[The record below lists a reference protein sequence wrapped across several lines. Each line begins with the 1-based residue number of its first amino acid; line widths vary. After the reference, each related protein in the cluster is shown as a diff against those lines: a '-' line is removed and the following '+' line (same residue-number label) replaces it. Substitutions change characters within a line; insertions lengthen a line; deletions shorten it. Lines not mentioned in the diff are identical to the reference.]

1 MMNFILENKK
11 GLFLCLSISLISYVI
26 QYFEIL
32 IFDSKIFDVLIIS
45 LLIGIIVKNIPN
57 KIPKFFSR
65 EDKAPKFVSKNLL
78 EFAVILLGFNINFSI
93 IKESGISL
101 ITISIISVL
110 AGMSLIFLLCK
121 FILKLDKSVSILV
134 ATGNS
139 ICGNSAIAAMASVIK
154 SPSSHV
160 ASAISFSATIG
171 LLQVIFLPILFAIIS
186 ITEFQYGIIA
196 GLSVYAV
203 PQVVAASFVIGNEA
217 GLIAT
222 QVKLLRVLML
232 GPLIIIVGFFS
243 NKSNENIFSKNK
255 IGTYIP
261 WFVIGFIVASII
273 GTSGVIPENL
283 IKNINSLSKILFSI
297 SMAGI
302 GLTVAF
308 EDLKVSAVKISI
320 AVLLSSLL
328 MITFAIIGISIF
340 NL

>member
-1 MMNFILENKK
+1 MKFILENRK
-11 GLFLCLSISLISYVI
+11 GLSLCISISLISYII
-26 QYFEIL
+26 QFFEIL
-32 IFDSKIFDVLIIS
+32 IFNSKIFDVLIIS
-45 LLIGIIVKNIPN
+45 LLIGIIIKNIPK
-57 KIPKFFSR
+57 KIPSFFSR

-93 IKESGISL
+93 IKESGLSL
-101 ITISIISVL
+101 ITIVIISVIL
-110 AGMSLIFLLCK
+110 SMCLIYMFCK

-171 LLQVIFLPILFAIIS
+171 LLQVIFLPFLIVIIS
-186 ITEFQYGIIA
+186 ITEFQYGVIA

-203 PQVVAASFVIGNEA
+203 PQVVAASFVVGSEA

-232 GPLIIIVGFFS
+232 GPLILVVGFLS
-243 NKSNENIFSKNK
+243 NKNNENMITKNK

-261 WFVIGFIVASII
+261 WFVIGFILASIV
-273 GTSGVIPENL
+273 GTTEIIPKNL
-283 IKNINSLSKILFSI
+283 IKYINDLSKILFSI

-308 EDLKVSAVKISI
+308 KDLKVSAVKISI
-320 AVLLSSLL
+320 AVLASSIL
-328 MITFAIIGISIF
+328 MIIFAIIGISVF

>member
-1 MMNFILENKK
+1 MKFILENRK
-11 GLFLCLSISLISYVI
+11 GLFLCLSISLISYLI
-26 QYFEIL
+26 QFFEIL
-32 IFDSKIFDVLIIS
+32 IFNSKIFDVLIIS
-45 LLIGIIVKNIPN
+45 LLIGILIKNIPN
-57 KIPKFFSR
+57 KIPSFFSR
-65 EDKAPKFVSKNLL
+65 EDNAPKFVSKNLL

-93 IKESGISL
+93 IKESGLSL
-101 ITISIISVL
+101 ITISIVSVTL
-110 AGMSLIFLLCK
+110 GMCLIYLFCK

-171 LLQVIFLPILFAIIS
+171 LLQVIFLPFLFVIIS
-186 ITEFQYGIIA
+186 ITEFQYGVIA

-203 PQVVAASFVIGNEA
+203 PQVVAASFVVGSEA

-232 GPLIIIVGFFS
+232 GPLILIVGFLS
-243 NKSNENIFSKNK
+243 NKNNENMLTKNK

-261 WFVIGFIVASII
+261 WFVIGFILASIV
-273 GTSGVIPENL
+273 GTTEIIPENL
-283 IKNINSLSKILFSI
+283 IKYINDLSKILFSI

-308 EDLKVSAVKISI
+308 KDLKVSAVKISI
-320 AVLLSSLL
+320 AVLASSIL
-328 MITFAIIGISIF
+328 MIIFAIIGISVF

>member
-1 MMNFILENKK
+1 MKFILENRK

-26 QYFEIL
+26 QFFEIL
-32 IFDSKIFDVLIIS
+32 IFNSKIFDVLIIS
-45 LLIGIIVKNIPN
+45 LLVGIIIKNIPK
-57 KIPKFFSR
+57 KIPSFFSR
-65 EDKAPKFVSKNLL
+65 EDNAPKFVSKNLL

-93 IKESGISL
+93 IKENGLSL
-101 ITISIISVL
+101 ITISIISVIL
-110 AGMSLIFLLCK
+110 GMCLIYMLCK

-171 LLQVIFLPILFAIIS
+171 LLQVIFLPFLFVIIS
-186 ITEFQYGIIA
+186 ITEFQYGVIA

-203 PQVVAASFVIGNEA
+203 PQVVAASFVVGSEA

-232 GPLIIIVGFFS
+232 GPLILVIGFFS
-243 NKSNENIFSKNK
+243 NKNNETILIKNK
-255 IGTYIP
+255 IRTYIP
-261 WFVIGFIVASII
+261 WFVIGFIFASII
-273 GTSGVIPENL
+273 GTSGIISENL
-283 IKNINSLSKILFSI
+283 IKQINDLSKILFSI

-308 EDLKVSAVKISI
+308 KDLRVSAIRISI
-320 AVLLSSLL
+320 AVLASSIL
-328 MITFAIIGISIF
+328 MIIFAIIGISVF
-340 NL
+340 SL

>member
-1 MMNFILENKK
+1 MKFILENRK
-11 GLFLCLSISLISYVI
+11 GLSLCLSISLISYVI
-26 QYFEIL
+26 QFFEIL
-32 IFDSKIFDVLIIS
+32 IFNSKIFDVLIIS
-45 LLIGIIVKNIPN
+45 LLIGIMIKNIPK
-57 KIPKFFSR
+57 KIPGFFSR
-65 EDKAPKFVSKNLL
+65 EDNAPKFVSKNLL

-93 IKESGISL
+93 IKESGLSL
-101 ITISIISVL
+101 ITISIVSVTL
-110 AGMSLIFLLCK
+110 GMCLIYMFCK

-171 LLQVIFLPILFAIIS
+171 LLQVIFLPFLFVIIS
-186 ITEFQYGIIA
+186 ITEFQYGVIA

-203 PQVVAASFVIGNEA
+203 PQVVAASFVVGSEA

-232 GPLIIIVGFFS
+232 GPIILVVGFFS
-243 NKSNENIFSKNK
+243 NKNKENILTRNK

-261 WFVIGFIVASII
+261 WFVIGFILASIV
-273 GTSGVIPENL
+273 GTTEIIPENL
-283 IKNINSLSKILFSI
+283 IKHINDLSKILFSI

-308 EDLKVSAVKISI
+308 KDLKVSAVKISI
-320 AVLLSSLL
+320 AVLVSSIL
-328 MITFAIIGISIF
+328 MIIFAIIGISVF

>member
-1 MMNFILENKK
+1 M
-11 GLFLCLSISLISYVI
+11 
-26 QYFEIL
+26 
-32 IFDSKIFDVLIIS
+32 
-45 LLIGIIVKNIPN
+45 LIGIIIKNIPK
-57 KIPKFFSR
+57 KIPSFFSR
-65 EDKAPKFVSKNLL
+65 EDNAPKFVSKNLL

-93 IKESGISL
+93 IKENGLSL
-101 ITISIISVL
+101 ITISIISVIL
-110 AGMSLIFLLCK
+110 GMCLIYMLCK

-171 LLQVIFLPILFAIIS
+171 LLQVIFLPFLFVIIS
-186 ITEFQYGIIA
+186 ITEFQYGVIA

-203 PQVVAASFVIGNEA
+203 PQVVAASFVVGSEA

-232 GPLIIIVGFFS
+232 GPLILVIGFFS
-243 NKSNENIFSKNK
+243 NKNNETILIKNK
-255 IGTYIP
+255 IRTYIP
-261 WFVIGFIVASII
+261 WFVIGFIFASII
-273 GTSGVIPENL
+273 GTSGIISENL
-283 IKNINSLSKILFSI
+283 IKQINDLSKILFSI

-308 EDLKVSAVKISI
+308 KDLRVSAIRISI
-320 AVLLSSLL
+320 AVLASSIL
-328 MITFAIIGISIF
+328 MIIFAIIGISVF
-340 NL
+340 SL

>member
-1 MMNFILENKK
+1 MKFILENRK
-11 GLFLCLSISLISYVI
+11 GLFLCLSISFISYVI
-26 QYFEIL
+26 QFFEIL
-32 IFDSKIFDVLIIS
+32 IFNSKIFDVLIIS
-45 LLIGIIVKNIPN
+45 LLIGIIIKNIPK
-57 KIPKFFSR
+57 KIPSFFSR
-65 EDKAPKFVSKNLL
+65 EDNAPKFVSKNLL

-93 IKESGISL
+93 IKESGLSL
-101 ITISIISVL
+101 ITISIVSVTL
-110 AGMSLIFLLCK
+110 GMCLIYAFCK

-171 LLQVIFLPILFAIIS
+171 LLQVIFLPFLIVIIS
-186 ITEFQYGIIA
+186 ITEFQYGVIA

-203 PQVVAASFVIGNEA
+203 PQVVAASFVVGSEA

-232 GPLIIIVGFFS
+232 GPLILVVGFLS
-243 NKSNENIFSKNK
+243 NKNNENMLTKNK

-261 WFVIGFIVASII
+261 WFVIGFILASIV
-273 GTSGVIPENL
+273 GTTEIIPENL
-283 IKNINSLSKILFSI
+283 IKYINDLSKILFSI

-308 EDLKVSAVKISI
+308 KDLKVSAVKISI
-320 AVLLSSLL
+320 AVLASCIL
-328 MITFAIIGISIF
+328 MIMFAIIGISAF

>member
-1 MMNFILENKK
+1 MKFILENRK

-26 QYFEIL
+26 QFFEIL
-32 IFDSKIFDVLIIS
+32 IFNSKIFDVLIIS
-45 LLIGIIVKNIPN
+45 LLVGIIIKNIPK
-57 KIPKFFSR
+57 KIPSFFSR
-65 EDKAPKFVSKNLL
+65 EDNAPKFVSKNLL

-93 IKESGISL
+93 IKENGLSL
-101 ITISIISVL
+101 ITISIISVIL
-110 AGMSLIFLLCK
+110 GMCLIYMLCK

-171 LLQVIFLPILFAIIS
+171 LLQVIFLPFLFVVIS
-186 ITEFQYGIIA
+186 ITEFQYGVIA

-203 PQVVAASFVIGNEA
+203 PQVVAASFVVGSEA

-232 GPLIIIVGFFS
+232 GPLILVIGFFS
-243 NKSNENIFSKNK
+243 NKNNETILTKNK

-261 WFVIGFIVASII
+261 WFVIGFIFASII
-273 GTSGVIPENL
+273 GTSGIISENL
-283 IKNINSLSKILFSI
+283 IKQINDLSKILFSI

-308 EDLKVSAVKISI
+308 KDLRVSAIRISI
-320 AVLLSSLL
+320 AVLASSIL
-328 MITFAIIGISIF
+328 MIIFAIIGISVF
-340 NL
+340 SL

>member
-1 MMNFILENKK
+1 M
-11 GLFLCLSISLISYVI
+11 CLSISLISYVI
-26 QYFEIL
+26 QFFEIL
-32 IFDSKIFDVLIIS
+32 IFNSKIFDVLIIS
-45 LLIGIIVKNIPN
+45 LLIGIIIKNIPK
-57 KIPKFFSR
+57 KIPSFFSR
-65 EDKAPKFVSKNLL
+65 EDNAPKFVSKNLL

-93 IKESGISL
+93 IKESGLSL
-101 ITISIISVL
+101 ITISIVSVTL
-110 AGMSLIFLLCK
+110 GMCLIYLFCK

-171 LLQVIFLPILFAIIS
+171 LLQVIFLPFLFVIIS
-186 ITEFQYGIIA
+186 ITEFQYGVIA

-203 PQVVAASFVIGNEA
+203 PQVVAASFVVGSEA

-232 GPLIIIVGFFS
+232 GPLILVVGFLS
-243 NKSNENIFSKNK
+243 NKNNENMITKNK

-261 WFVIGFIVASII
+261 WFVIGFILASIV
-273 GTSGVIPENL
+273 GTTEIIPENL
-283 IKNINSLSKILFSI
+283 IKYINDLSKILFSI

-308 EDLKVSAVKISI
+308 KDLKVSAVKISI
-320 AVLLSSLL
+320 AVLASSIL
-328 MITFAIIGISIF
+328 MIIFAIIGISVF

>member
-1 MMNFILENKK
+1 MKFILENRK
-11 GLFLCLSISLISYVI
+11 GLFLCLSISLISYLI
-26 QYFEIL
+26 QFFEIL
-32 IFDSKIFDVLIIS
+32 IFNSKIFDVLIIS
-45 LLIGIIVKNIPN
+45 LLIGILIKNIPN
-57 KIPKFFSR
+57 KIPSFFSR
-65 EDKAPKFVSKNLL
+65 EDNAPKFVSKNLL

-93 IKESGISL
+93 IKESGLSL
-101 ITISIISVL
+101 ITISIVSVTL
-110 AGMSLIFLLCK
+110 GMCLIYLFCK

-171 LLQVIFLPILFAIIS
+171 LLQVIFLPFLFVIIS
-186 ITEFQYGIIA
+186 ITEFQYGVIA

-203 PQVVAASFVIGNEA
+203 PQVVAASFVVGSEA

-232 GPLIIIVGFFS
+232 GPLILVVGFLS
-243 NKSNENIFSKNK
+243 NKNNENMLTKNK

-261 WFVIGFIVASII
+261 WFVIGFILASIV
-273 GTSGVIPENL
+273 GTTEIIPENL
-283 IKNINSLSKILFSI
+283 IKYINDLSKILFSI

-308 EDLKVSAVKISI
+308 KDLKVSAVKISI
-320 AVLLSSLL
+320 AVLASSIL
-328 MITFAIIGISIF
+328 MIIFAIIGISVF

>member
-1 MMNFILENKK
+1 MKFILENRK
-11 GLFLCLSISLISYVI
+11 GLSLCLSISFISYVI
-26 QYFEIL
+26 QFFEIL
-32 IFDSKIFDVLIIS
+32 IFNSKIFDVLIIS
-45 LLIGIIVKNIPN
+45 LLIGIIIKNIPK
-57 KIPKFFSR
+57 KIPSFFSR
-65 EDKAPKFVSKNLL
+65 EDNAPKFVSKNLL

-93 IKESGISL
+93 IKESGLSL
-101 ITISIISVL
+101 ISISIVSVTL
-110 AGMSLIFLLCK
+110 GMCLIYVFCK

-171 LLQVIFLPILFAIIS
+171 LLQVIFLPFLIVIIS
-186 ITEFQYGIIA
+186 ITEFQYGVIA

-203 PQVVAASFVIGNEA
+203 PQVVAASFVVGSEA

-232 GPLIIIVGFFS
+232 GPLILVVGFLS
-243 NKSNENIFSKNK
+243 NKNNENMLTKNK

-261 WFVIGFIVASII
+261 WFVIGFILASIV
-273 GTSGVIPENL
+273 GTTEIIPENL
-283 IKNINSLSKILFSI
+283 IKYINDLSKILFSI

-308 EDLKVSAVKISI
+308 KDLKVSAVKISI
-320 AVLLSSLL
+320 AVLASCIL
-328 MITFAIIGISIF
+328 MIMFAIIGISAF

>member
-1 MMNFILENKK
+1 MKFILENRK
-11 GLFLCLSISLISYVI
+11 GLFLCLSISLISYLI
-26 QYFEIL
+26 QFFEIL
-32 IFDSKIFDVLIIS
+32 IFNSKIFDVLIIS
-45 LLIGIIVKNIPN
+45 LLIGILIKNIPN
-57 KIPKFFSR
+57 KIPSFFSR
-65 EDKAPKFVSKNLL
+65 EDNAPKFVSKNLL

-93 IKESGISL
+93 IKESGLSL
-101 ITISIISVL
+101 ITISIVSVTL
-110 AGMSLIFLLCK
+110 GMCLIYLFCK

-171 LLQVIFLPILFAIIS
+171 LLQVIFLPFLFVIIS
-186 ITEFQYGIIA
+186 ITEFQYGVIA

-203 PQVVAASFVIGNEA
+203 PQVVAASFVVGSEA

-232 GPLIIIVGFFS
+232 GPLILVVGFLS
-243 NKSNENIFSKNK
+243 NKNNENMITKNK

-261 WFVIGFIVASII
+261 WFVIGFILASIV
-273 GTSGVIPENL
+273 GTTEIIPKNL
-283 IKNINSLSKILFSI
+283 IKYINDLSKILFSI

-308 EDLKVSAVKISI
+308 KDLKVSAVKISI
-320 AVLLSSLL
+320 AVLASSIL
-328 MITFAIIGISIF
+328 MIIFAIIGISVF

>member
-1 MMNFILENKK
+1 MKFILENRK
-11 GLFLCLSISLISYVI
+11 GLSLCISISLISYII
-26 QYFEIL
+26 QFFEIL
-32 IFDSKIFDVLIIS
+32 IFNSKIFDVLIIS
-45 LLIGIIVKNIPN
+45 LLIGIIIKNIPK
-57 KIPKFFSR
+57 KIPSFFSR

-93 IKESGISL
+93 IKESGLSL
-101 ITISIISVL
+101 IAISIISVIL
-110 AGMSLIFLLCK
+110 GMCLIYMLCK

-171 LLQVIFLPILFAIIS
+171 LLQVIFLPFLFVIIS

-203 PQVVAASFVIGNEA
+203 PQVVAASFVVGSEA

-232 GPLIIIVGFFS
+232 GPLILVVGFFS
-243 NKSNENIFSKNK
+243 NKNNENIFTRNK

-261 WFVIGFIVASII
+261 WFVIGFIFASII
-273 GTSGVIPENL
+273 GTSGIIPENL
-283 IKNINSLSKILFSI
+283 IKHINDLSKILFSI

-302 GLTVAF
+302 GLSVAF
-308 EDLKVSAVKISI
+308 KDLKVSAIKISI
-320 AVLLSSLL
+320 AVLISSLL
-328 MITFAIIGISIF
+328 MIIFAIIGISVF

>member
-1 MMNFILENKK
+1 MKFILENRK
-11 GLFLCLSISLISYVI
+11 GLFLCLSISLISYLI
-26 QYFEIL
+26 QFFEIL
-32 IFDSKIFDVLIIS
+32 IFNSKIFDVLIIS
-45 LLIGIIVKNIPN
+45 LLIGILIKNIPN
-57 KIPKFFSR
+57 KIPSFFSR
-65 EDKAPKFVSKNLL
+65 EDNAPKFVSKNLL

-93 IKESGISL
+93 IKESGLSL
-101 ITISIISVL
+101 ISISIVSVTL
-110 AGMSLIFLLCK
+110 GMCLIYLFCK

-171 LLQVIFLPILFAIIS
+171 LLQVIFLPFLFVIIS
-186 ITEFQYGIIA
+186 ITEFQYGVIA

-203 PQVVAASFVIGNEA
+203 PQVVAASFVVGSEA

-232 GPLIIIVGFFS
+232 GPLILVVGFLS
-243 NKSNENIFSKNK
+243 NKNNENMLTKNK

-261 WFVIGFIVASII
+261 WFVIGFILASIV
-273 GTSGVIPENL
+273 GTTEIIPENL
-283 IKNINSLSKILFSI
+283 IKYINDLSKILFSI

-308 EDLKVSAVKISI
+308 KDLKVSAVKISI
-320 AVLLSSLL
+320 AVLASSIL
-328 MITFAIIGISIF
+328 MIIFAIIGISVF

>member
-1 MMNFILENKK
+1 MKFILENRK

-26 QYFEIL
+26 QFFEIL
-32 IFDSKIFDVLIIS
+32 IFNSKIFDVLIIS
-45 LLIGIIVKNIPN
+45 LLVGIIIKNIPK
-57 KIPKFFSR
+57 KIPSFFSR
-65 EDKAPKFVSKNLL
+65 EDNAPKFVSKNLL

-93 IKESGISL
+93 IKENGLSL
-101 ITISIISVL
+101 ITISIISVIL
-110 AGMSLIFLLCK
+110 GMCLIYMLCK

-171 LLQVIFLPILFAIIS
+171 LLQVIFLPFLFVVIS
-186 ITEFQYGIIA
+186 ITEFQYGVIA

-203 PQVVAASFVIGNEA
+203 PQVVAASFVVGSEA

-232 GPLIIIVGFFS
+232 GPLILVIGFFS
-243 NKSNENIFSKNK
+243 NKNNETILIKNK
-255 IGTYIP
+255 IRTYIP
-261 WFVIGFIVASII
+261 WFVIGFIFASII
-273 GTSGVIPENL
+273 GTSGIISENL
-283 IKNINSLSKILFSI
+283 IKQINDLSKILFSI

-308 EDLKVSAVKISI
+308 KDLRVSAIRISI
-320 AVLLSSLL
+320 AVLASSIL
-328 MITFAIIGISIF
+328 MIIFAIIGISVF
-340 NL
+340 SL

>member
-1 MMNFILENKK
+1 MKFILENRK
-11 GLFLCLSISLISYVI
+11 GLSLCISISLISYII
-26 QYFEIL
+26 QFFEIL
-32 IFDSKIFDVLIIS
+32 IFNSKIFDVLIIS
-45 LLIGIIVKNIPN
+45 LLIGIIIKNIPK
-57 KIPKFFSR
+57 KIPSFFSR
-65 EDKAPKFVSKNLL
+65 EDNAPKFVSKNLL

-93 IKESGISL
+93 IKESGLSL
-101 ITISIISVL
+101 IAISIISVIL
-110 AGMSLIFLLCK
+110 GMCLIYMLCK

-171 LLQVIFLPILFAIIS
+171 LLQVIFLPFLFVIIS

-203 PQVVAASFVIGNEA
+203 PQVVAASFVVGSEA

-232 GPLIIIVGFFS
+232 GPLILVVGFFS
-243 NKSNENIFSKNK
+243 NKNNENIFTRNK

-261 WFVIGFIVASII
+261 WFVIGFIFASII
-273 GTSGVIPENL
+273 GTSGIIPENL
-283 IKNINSLSKILFSI
+283 IKHINDLSKILFSI

-302 GLTVAF
+302 GLSVTF
-308 EDLKVSAVKISI
+308 KDLKVSAIKISI
-320 AVLLSSLL
+320 AVLISSLL
-328 MITFAIIGISIF
+328 MIIFAIIGISVF

>member
-1 MMNFILENKK
+1 MKFILENRK
-11 GLFLCLSISLISYVI
+11 GLSLCLSISLISYVI
-26 QYFEIL
+26 QFFEIL
-32 IFDSKIFDVLIIS
+32 IFNSKIFDVLIIS
-45 LLIGIIVKNIPN
+45 LLIGILIKNIPN
-57 KIPKFFSR
+57 KIPSFFSR
-65 EDKAPKFVSKNLL
+65 EDNAPKFVSKNLL

-93 IKESGISL
+93 IKESGLSL
-101 ITISIISVL
+101 ITISIVSVTL
-110 AGMSLIFLLCK
+110 GMCLIYLFCK

-171 LLQVIFLPILFAIIS
+171 LLQVIFLPFLFVIIS
-186 ITEFQYGIIA
+186 ITEFQYGVIA

-203 PQVVAASFVIGNEA
+203 PQVVAASFVVGSEA

-232 GPLIIIVGFFS
+232 GPLILVVGFLS
-243 NKSNENIFSKNK
+243 NKNNENMITKNK

-261 WFVIGFIVASII
+261 WFVIGFILASIV
-273 GTSGVIPENL
+273 GTTEIIPKNL
-283 IKNINSLSKILFSI
+283 IKYINDLSKILFSI

-308 EDLKVSAVKISI
+308 KDLKVSAVKISI
-320 AVLLSSLL
+320 AVLASSIL
-328 MITFAIIGISIF
+328 MIIFAIIGISVF

>member
-1 MMNFILENKK
+1 M
-11 GLFLCLSISLISYVI
+11 CLSISLISYVI
-26 QYFEIL
+26 QFFEIL
-32 IFDSKIFDVLIIS
+32 IFNSKIFDVLIIS
-45 LLIGIIVKNIPN
+45 LLIGIIIKNIPK
-57 KIPKFFSR
+57 KIPSFFSR
-65 EDKAPKFVSKNLL
+65 EDNAPKFVSKNLL

-93 IKESGISL
+93 IKESGLSL
-101 ITISIISVL
+101 ITISIVSVTL
-110 AGMSLIFLLCK
+110 GMCLIYAFCK

-171 LLQVIFLPILFAIIS
+171 LLQVIFLPFLIVIIS
-186 ITEFQYGIIA
+186 ITEFQYGVIA

-203 PQVVAASFVIGNEA
+203 PQVVAASFVVGSEA

-232 GPLIIIVGFFS
+232 GPLILVVGFLS
-243 NKSNENIFSKNK
+243 NKNNENILTKNK

-261 WFVIGFIVASII
+261 WFVIGFILASIV
-273 GTSGVIPENL
+273 GTTEIIPENL
-283 IKNINSLSKILFSI
+283 IKYINDLSKILFSI

-308 EDLKVSAVKISI
+308 KDLKVSAVKISI
-320 AVLLSSLL
+320 AVLASCIL
-328 MITFAIIGISIF
+328 MIMFAIIGISVSYTHLTLPTIYSV
-340 NL
+340 

>member
-1 MMNFILENKK
+1 MKFILENRK
-11 GLFLCLSISLISYVI
+11 GLFLCLSISLISYLI
-26 QYFEIL
+26 QFFEIL
-32 IFDSKIFDVLIIS
+32 IFNSKIFDVLIIS
-45 LLIGIIVKNIPN
+45 LLIGILIKNIPN
-57 KIPKFFSR
+57 KIPSFFSR
-65 EDKAPKFVSKNLL
+65 EDNAPKFVSKNLL

-93 IKESGISL
+93 IKESGLSL
-101 ITISIISVL
+101 ISISIVSVTL
-110 AGMSLIFLLCK
+110 GMCLIYMFCK

-171 LLQVIFLPILFAIIS
+171 LLQVIFLPFLFVIIS
-186 ITEFQYGIIA
+186 ITEFQYGVIA

-203 PQVVAASFVIGNEA
+203 PQVVAASFVVGSEA

-232 GPLIIIVGFFS
+232 GPLILVVGFLS
-243 NKSNENIFSKNK
+243 NKNNENMLTKNK

-261 WFVIGFIVASII
+261 WFVIGFILASIV
-273 GTSGVIPENL
+273 GTTEIIPENL
-283 IKNINSLSKILFSI
+283 IKYINDLSKILFSI

-308 EDLKVSAVKISI
+308 KDLKVSAVKISI
-320 AVLLSSLL
+320 AVLASSIL
-328 MITFAIIGISIF
+328 MIIFAIIGISVF

>member
-1 MMNFILENKK
+1 M
-11 GLFLCLSISLISYVI
+11 
-26 QYFEIL
+26 
-32 IFDSKIFDVLIIS
+32 
-45 LLIGIIVKNIPN
+45 
-57 KIPKFFSR
+57 
-65 EDKAPKFVSKNLL
+65 
-78 EFAVILLGFNINFSI
+78 
-93 IKESGISL
+93 SL
-101 ITISIISVL
+101 ITISIVSVTL
-110 AGMSLIFLLCK
+110 GMCLIYLFCK

-171 LLQVIFLPILFAIIS
+171 LLQVIFLPFLFVIIS
-186 ITEFQYGIIA
+186 ITEFQYGVIA

-203 PQVVAASFVIGNEA
+203 PQVVAASFVVGSEA

-232 GPLIIIVGFFS
+232 GPLILVVGFLS
-243 NKSNENIFSKNK
+243 NKNNENMITKNK

-261 WFVIGFIVASII
+261 WFVIGFILASIV
-273 GTSGVIPENL
+273 GTTEIIPKNL
-283 IKNINSLSKILFSI
+283 IKYINDLSKILFSI

-308 EDLKVSAVKISI
+308 KDLKVSAVKISI
-320 AVLLSSLL
+320 AVLASSIL
-328 MITFAIIGISIF
+328 MIIFAIIGISVF

>member
-1 MMNFILENKK
+1 MKFILENRK
-11 GLFLCLSISLISYVI
+11 GLSLCLSISLISYVI
-26 QYFEIL
+26 QFFEIL
-32 IFDSKIFDVLIIS
+32 IFNSKIFDVLIIS
-45 LLIGIIVKNIPN
+45 LLIGIIIKNIPK
-57 KIPKFFSR
+57 KIPSFFSR
-65 EDKAPKFVSKNLL
+65 EDNAPKFVSKNLL

-93 IKESGISL
+93 IKESGLSL
-101 ITISIISVL
+101 IAISIVSVTL
-110 AGMSLIFLLCK
+110 GMCLIYVFCK

-171 LLQVIFLPILFAIIS
+171 LLQVIFLPFLFVIIS
-186 ITEFQYGIIA
+186 ITEFQYGVIA

-203 PQVVAASFVIGNEA
+203 PQVVAASFVVGSEA

-232 GPLIIIVGFFS
+232 GPLILVVGFLS
-243 NKSNENIFSKNK
+243 NKNNENILTKNK

-261 WFVIGFIVASII
+261 WFVIGFILASII
-273 GTSGVIPENL
+273 GTTEIIPENL
-283 IKNINSLSKILFSI
+283 IKYINDLSKILFSI

-308 EDLKVSAVKISI
+308 KDLKVSAVKISI
-320 AVLLSSLL
+320 AVLASCIL
-328 MITFAIIGISIF
+328 MIMFAIIGISVF